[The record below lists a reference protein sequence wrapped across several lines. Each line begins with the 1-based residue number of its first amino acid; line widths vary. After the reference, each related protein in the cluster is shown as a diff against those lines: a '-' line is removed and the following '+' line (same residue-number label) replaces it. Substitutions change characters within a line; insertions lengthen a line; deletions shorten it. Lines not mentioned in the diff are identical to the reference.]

1 MAMSQFYK
9 MLRFLSLSTF
19 MGNSFL
25 KKKKKKKTFM
35 GNSKHS
41 LTWEKKKRNTVKNKK
56 L

>member
-25 KKKKKKKTFM
+25 KKKKKKKNFYGKFQTLLNL
-35 GNSKHS
+35 GKK
-41 LTWEKKKRNTVKNKK
+41 EKKYSKK
-56 L
+56 

>member
-25 KKKKKKKTFM
+25 KKKKKKTFM

-41 LTWEKKKRNTVKNKK
+41 LTWEKKEKK
-56 L
+56 YSKK

>member
-25 KKKKKKKTFM
+25 KKKKTFM